1 MIFEVYKKLSNFL
14 IPIVFLFF
22 VFRLLKKKET
32 LVSLKQKFGIYLLRK
47 PRKKIIWLNAVS
59 IGESLSV
66 MSVIKEINKS
76 KKYKILL
83 TTSTT
88 TSARIIKKRYPYLL
102 IHQFAP
108 LDIPL
113 IINKFLTHWDPEVA
127 IFSESELWP
136 NLLSLTKQ
144 KGIKLV
150 LLNGR
155 MSMKTFENWS
165 NFPKTSKKMLKKFDL
180 SLIQDNDSYERFK
193 KLGLENIKHVGNL
206 KFISEKPP
214 VSNKDFIILKRE
226 LRKKLVICV
235 CSSHFN
241 EEEIILE
248 TYVELK
254 KKISNLFLIIIP
266 RHISRKDEIKKI
278 FKLKKIN
285 YSVRSEKSKNK
296 YSECL
301 LADTFGEVG
310 LFLKISDIVLMGGSF
325 IKKGGQNPIEASF
338 FKCPTIIGPYHENF
352 GEVVKILK
360 KNDAIL
366 VANNVVQ
373 LSSMIF
379 RLCKD
384 DKFRFSLGEN
394 LFNTCNAERDKN
406 IKILEILSKAIYKL

>member
-1 MIFEVYKKLSNFL
+1 MIFEVYRKLSSFL
-14 IPIVFLFF
+14 MPIVFLFF
-22 VFRLLKKKET
+22 VFRLLKRKET
-32 LVSLKQKFGIYLLRK
+32 LESLKQKFGIYLLKK
-47 PRKKIIWLNAVS
+47 PKKKIIWLNAVS

-88 TSARIIKKRYPYLL
+88 TSAEIIKKRYPYLL

-108 LDIPL
+108 LDIPF
-113 IINKFLTHWDPEVA
+113 IINKFLKHWDPVVA

-155 MSMKTFENWS
+155 MSMKTYNNWS
-165 NFPKTSKKMLKKFDL
+165 NFPKTSKTMLKKFDV

-214 VSNKDFIILKRE
+214 VSNKDFVILKRE
-226 LRKKLVICV
+226 LKNKLVICI

-248 TYVELK
+248 TYKELK

-266 RHISRKDEIKKI
+266 RHVSRKDEIKRI
-278 FKLKKIN
+278 FKIKKIS

-296 YSECL
+296 YTECL

-352 GEVVKILK
+352 GEVVKILE

-366 VANNVVQ
+366 VAKDVGQ
-373 LSSMIF
+373 LSKIIF
-379 RLCKD
+379 RLCRD
-384 DKFRFSLGEN
+384 DKFRISLGKN
-394 LFNTCNAERDKN
+394 LHNTCYAEKNKN
-406 IKILEILSKAIYKL
+406 IKILEILSKAIS